1 MSESASRGRPP
12 ASSRDILQDAAFDL
26 FLERS
31 YAQTSVAD
39 ITQRA
44 GVSRATFFNYFS
56 SKSDVF
62 WVDLDEALDEFRLQ
76 MARALDVAPTREP
89 AEGMT
94 AIVRALDSLAD
105 RLGATAVPFALTQ
118 SDLVGSV
125 DELQASALARFS
137 KLAREIAATL
147 TSFGVSAAQAR
158 TASYAIL
165 AAAISAAQE
174 WADAGPQRGPL
185 TGYLRAAVEPI
196 AQAFTGLVPA
206 SR

>member
-62 WVDLDEALDEFRLQ
+62 WVDLDEALDEFRQ
-76 MARALDVAPTREP
+76 QIAGALDVAPTREP

-94 AIVRALDSLAD
+94 AIVSALDSLAD

-137 KLAREIAATL
+137 KLAREMAATL
-147 TSFGVSAAQAR
+147 TGFGVSAAQAR

-165 AAAISAAQE
+165 AAGISAAQE
-174 WADAGPQRGPL
+174 WADAGPHRGPL
-185 TGYLRAAVEPI
+185 AGYLRSAVEPI
-196 AQAFTGLVPA
+196 ALAFTGLVPA

>member
-1 MSESASRGRPP
+1 MSKSASRGRPP

-31 YAQTSVAD
+31 YAHTSIAD

-62 WVDLDEALDEFRLQ
+62 WVDLDEALDEFRQ
-76 MARALDVAPTREP
+76 RMARVLDVAPTRDP
-89 AEGMT
+89 AEGMM
-94 AIVRALDSLAD
+94 AIVSALDALAD

-118 SDLVGSV
+118 SDLIGSV

-137 KLAREIAATL
+137 KLARDMEATL
-147 TSFGVSAAQAR
+147 TGFGVSAAQAR
-158 TASYAIL
+158 TASYSIL

-174 WADAGPQRGPL
+174 WADAGPHRGPL
-185 TGYLRAAVEPI
+185 TGYLRGAVEPI